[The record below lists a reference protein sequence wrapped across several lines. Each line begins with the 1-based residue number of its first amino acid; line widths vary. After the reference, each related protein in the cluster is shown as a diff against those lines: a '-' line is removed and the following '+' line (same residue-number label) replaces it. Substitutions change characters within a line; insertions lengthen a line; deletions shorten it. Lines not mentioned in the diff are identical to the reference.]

1 MSSLAMSAALIE
13 NDNQNI
19 GQENTLISKKRQY
32 NQHNKTQKKNTVNN
46 EKINSVLET
55 IHNSFNDESN
65 SLGDFIRNDSNNEPR
80 YNSQNANNNYDNS
93 RNNNV
98 KNDNARNDYMKKS
111 QNIYKPLNPID
122 PPRMENMTTMNNTS
136 STNNGGM
143 PIPMQDDNADLQNLD
158 GAFMNDE
165 QVNQYY
171 RRLMTNTNN
180 TPYTE
185 KAKKY
190 YENNK
195 STYAFSHDNPSHLSS
210 DGHKQLI
217 DKLNYMINLLE
228 EQQDERTG
236 NVTEEVVLYSFLGI
250 FIIFIADS
258 FVRVGK
264 YVR

>member
-1 MSSLAMSAALIE
+1 M
-13 NDNQNI
+13 
-19 GQENTLISKKRQY
+19 
-32 NQHNKTQKKNTVNN
+32 
-46 EKINSVLET
+46 
-55 IHNSFNDESN
+55 
-65 SLGDFIRNDSNNEPR
+65 
-80 YNSQNANNNYDNS
+80 
-93 RNNNV
+93 
-98 KNDNARNDYMKKS
+98 
-111 QNIYKPLNPID
+111 PL
-122 PPRMENMTTMNNTS
+122 
-136 STNNGGM
+136 
-143 PIPMQDDNADLQNLD
+143 PMQDDNSDLQNLES
-158 GAFMNDE
+158 AFMNNE

-171 RRLMTNTNN
+171 RKLMTNTNN

-185 KAKKY
+185 KAKNY
-190 YENNK
+190 YEKNN
-195 STYAFSHDNPSHLSS
+195 SAYAFSQNNHNQSYSSS

>member
-13 NDNQNI
+13 NENQII
-19 GQENTLISKKRQY
+19 GQENTLLSKKRQH

-46 EKINSVLET
+46 DKINSVLET
-55 IHNSFNDESN
+55 IHNSFNDEVN
-65 SLGDFIRNDSNNEPR
+65 SMGDFIRNDSNYSADN
-80 YNSQNANNNYDNS
+80 NDQNCYNNN
-93 RNNNV
+93 NNN
-98 KNDNARNDYMKKS
+98 RNSNSYIKKA

-122 PPRMENMTTMNNTS
+122 PPKIESMTTMSNTS
-136 STNNGGM
+136 STNSGGM
-143 PIPMQDDNADLQNLD
+143 PLPMQDDNSDLQNLES
-158 GAFMNDE
+158 AFMNNE

-171 RRLMTNTNN
+171 RKLMTNTNN

-185 KAKKY
+185 KAKNY
-190 YENNK
+190 YEKNN
-195 STYAFSHDNPSHLSS
+195 SAYAFSQNNHNQSYSSS